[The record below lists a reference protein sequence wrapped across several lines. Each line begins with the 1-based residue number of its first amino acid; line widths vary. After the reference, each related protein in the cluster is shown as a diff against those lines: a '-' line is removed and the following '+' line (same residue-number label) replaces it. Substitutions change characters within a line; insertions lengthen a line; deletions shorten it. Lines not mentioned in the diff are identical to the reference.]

1 MASRTIIRL
10 IIKKYTV
17 VRNAAK
23 YIILYSGS
31 RLGRKPIFWL
41 SMMGNALTLAWTLAV
56 LRFWKSIPVHAI
68 FISPAFQ
75 IVGGG
80 YNVISAV
87 IFSMAADVESTENR

>member
-1 MASRTIIRL
+1 MI
-10 IIKKYTV
+10 
-17 VRNAAK
+17 
-23 YIILYSGS
+23 
-31 RLGRKPIFWL
+31 
-41 SMMGNALTLAWTLAV
+41 GNASTLIWTLAV
-56 LRFWKSIPVHAI
+56 LHFWKSIPVRAI